1 MKSVKNYFP
10 LLIVLIVLL
19 VLPQFA
25 EAQCAMCRAA
35 VENNVSNGDVGIAAK
50 LNAGII
56 YLFAAPYLAFIVIA
70 IFWYRNSRENHRKA
84 MLAASI
90 RNRIQRI

>member
-1 MKSVKNYFP
+1 MKIIKKYFP
-10 LLIVLIVLL
+10 FLILSVALLIM
-19 VLPQFA
+19 PQLA

-70 IFWYRNSRENHRKA
+70 IFWYRNSRENRRKA